1 MEVRSGMGQMA
12 DVEFDE
18 KTILKQLRS
27 FRESTSWITKNVQ
40 RLRSK
45 YPDQYVAVYDRKV
58 IGTDV
63 DFDLLFKRLEGKY
76 NMSQVTIEFIPSEEL
91 ILVL

>member
-1 MEVRSGMGQMA
+1 MA

-18 KTILKQLRS
+18 KTILKHLRT
-27 FRESTSWITKNVQ
+27 FRKSTSWITKNVQ
-40 RLRSK
+40 KLRSK

-58 IGTDV
+58 IGTDL

-76 NMSQVTIEFIPSEEL
+76 NMSHVVIEFIPSEEL

>member
-1 MEVRSGMGQMA
+1 MGQMA

-63 DFDLLFKRLEGKY
+63 DFDLLFKRLDGKY
-76 NMSQVTIEFIPSEEL
+76 NMSHVAIEFIPSEEL